1 MKQILLALA
10 LIFIAA
16 VPATAQ
22 KPPKTGEFVQDPV
35 TFAGLLEEA
44 GLEYEIPAGFV
55 EVPVEFNEVLPYQ
68 YRVRSTDGTVEI
80 RYTIFPLNRVEIDY
94 DDPHSSAP
102 EPDHLFTLLFPGILT
117 EISGWGHYKS
127 KDYPASEALRLF
139 NADWA
144 AVAVMQVIPEYSP
157 DYRQALVV
165 AMHRNGHADA
175 YQIFLGN
182 DLKHLGVVAARV
194 EASLRFKQ

>member
-1 MKQILLALA
+1 MKHLTLLLV
-10 LIFIAA
+10 LLLGFTAA
-16 VPATAQ
+16 QSQQAD
-22 KPPKTGEFVQDPV
+22 KPRGPV
-35 TFAGLLEEA
+35 TFAELLEEA
-44 GLEYEIPAGFV
+44 GMEYEIPAGF
-55 EVPVEFNEVLPYQ
+55 EEAPVEYNEVLPYQ

-80 RYTIFPLNRVEIDY
+80 RYTIFPLDRVEIDY

-117 EISGWGHYKS
+117 ELSGWGHYKS
-127 KDYPASEALRLF
+127 KDYPPDEALRLF
-139 NADWA
+139 RADWA
-144 AVAVMQVIPEYSP
+144 AVAVMEVIPEYSP
-157 DYRQALVV
+157 DFRQALVV

-194 EASLRFKQ
+194 EASLRFKE

>member
-1 MKQILLALA
+1 MRHLLVTVLLVALSVT
-10 LIFIAA
+10 AA
-16 VPATAQ
+16 AQ
-22 KPPKTGEFVQDPV
+22 SQQDKSASQPL
-35 TFAGLLEEA
+35 TFAELLEEA
-44 GLEYEIPAGFV
+44 GMEYTLPPGFE
-55 EVPVEFNEVLPYQ
+55 EVPVEYNEVLPYQ
-68 YRVRSTDGTVEI
+68 YRVRSSDGTVEI

-127 KDYPASEALRLF
+127 KDYPPDEALRLF
-139 NADWA
+139 RADWA
-144 AVAVMQVIPEYSP
+144 AVAALEVIPEYSP

-182 DLKHLGVVAARV
+182 DLKHLGAVAAKV
-194 EASLRFKQ
+194 EDSLRFKK

>member
-1 MKQILLALA
+1 MRPKLFLSVLALLLLMSA
-10 LIFIAA
+10 F
-16 VPATAQ
+16 AQ
-22 KPPKTGEFVQDPV
+22 SQQDAPKKPL
-35 TFAGLLEEA
+35 TFADLLEEA
-44 GLEYEIPAGFV
+44 GMEYTLPAGFK
-55 EVPVEFNEVLPYQ
+55 EAPVVYNEVLPYQ
-68 YRVRSTDGTVEI
+68 YRVVSDDGTVEI
-80 RYTIFPLNRVEIDY
+80 RYTIFPLDRVEIDY

-127 KDYPASEALRLF
+127 KDYPPDEALRLF

-144 AVAVMQVIPEYSP
+144 AVAVMEVIPEYSP
-157 DYRQALVV
+157 DFRQALVV

-182 DLKHLGVVAARV
+182 DRKHLGEVAIRV
-194 EASLRFKQ
+194 QSALRFKK